1 MIMTKEINIV
11 EAVKNVVENN
21 PMQFEAIN
29 CISRV
34 HDYYTEFYK
43 TEDGNIMCLTK
54 EFGEG
59 GETLLNRHSFI
70 IKDTTDVLKSWSS
83 AMLTFYHLSV
93 YAFED
98 LANGKMTA
106 VLYPCNGKI
115 LDV

>member
-1 MIMTKEINIV
+1 MIMTQEINIA
-11 EAVKNVVENN
+11 EAVKKVVENN

-54 EFGEG
+54 EFGND
-59 GETLLNRHSFI
+59 GETLLNRHTFL
-70 IKDTTDVLKSWSS
+70 IKDPADVLESWSM